1 MSDIVTQPDRT
12 RRRGLILSAL
22 TALSS
27 LFTLIHYYPLGFI
40 DVSTAGAV
48 VLIALGVIGA
58 VGSLFGIRIVLVI
71 VGCALILA
79 GVVRLVT
86 YGHTI
91 GIISGGVSAGA
102 LMVGLGVVYV
112 AIWVRAR
119 TPEL

>member
-1 MSDIVTQPDRT
+1 MSDIVTQPDQT

-27 LFTLIHYYPLGFI
+27 LFALIHYYPLGFI

-58 VGSLFGIRIVLVI
+58 VGSLLGIRIVLVF
-71 VGCALILA
+71 VGSALILA

-102 LMVGLGVVYV
+102 LMVGLGVSFI

-119 TPEL
+119 TTEL